1 MEPFDLVCFGEI
13 LYDAYETKKVLA
25 GAPLNTAS
33 FASFLGLKTGL
44 ISAIGNNQSDEKIEQ
59 ELTNRN
65 VVPFLQRNNYSTGE
79 AKIELDENKV
89 PTFSIEQNSAYDHI
103 RKTKTLVNLAENA
116 DFFYFGTLCQRN
128 EESRNT
134 LMKLL
139 SARQSETVY
148 DVNLRR
154 GIPSWE
160 SIVKNSLKFTSI
172 LKMNEDES
180 GKVKEITGCR
190 NMKQLFDK
198 TNLGYIFVT
207 SGEKGAYLY
216 QRNEKPYFVEAP
228 EVDVVD
234 TTGCGDAFTAALIYG
249 FHEMLSGQRIL
260 EFAVDFASEVAQYEG
275 AFNHEFLV
283 KSEIKPVKA

>member
-1 MEPFDLVCFGEI
+1 MEPFDLVCFGEV
-13 LYDAYETKKVLA
+13 LYDIYEARKVLA

-44 ISAIGNNQSDEKIEQ
+44 ISAIGNKKSDEKIEQ

-65 VVPFLQRNNYSTGE
+65 VEPFLQRNNYSTGE

-89 PTFSIEQNSAYDHI
+89 PRFSIEQNSAYDYI
-103 RKTKTLVNLAENA
+103 RKTETLVNLAENA
-116 DFFYFGTLCQRN
+116 GFFYFGTLCQRN
-128 EESRNT
+128 EKSRNT
-134 LMKLL
+134 LMELL
-139 SARQSETVY
+139 SARESETVY

-154 GIPSWE
+154 GISSWE
-160 SIVKNSLKFTSI
+160 SIVKNSLKYTSI
-172 LKMNEDES
+172 LKMNEEEF
-180 GKVKEITGCR
+180 GKVKEIAGCR

-198 TNLGYIFVT
+198 TNIGYAFVT

-216 QRNEKPYFVEAP
+216 QRNEKSYFVEAP

-234 TTGCGDAFTAALIYG
+234 TTGCGDAFTAALIHG
-249 FHEMLSGQRIL
+249 FHERLSGQRML

-275 AFNHEFLV
+275 AFDHEFLV
-283 KSEIKPVKA
+283 ESKIKPVKA

>member
-1 MEPFDLVCFGEI
+1 MESFDLVCFGEV
-13 LYDAYETKKVLA
+13 LYDVYETRKVLA
-25 GAPLNTAS
+25 GAPLNTAR

-44 ISAIGNNQSDEKIEQ
+44 ISAIGNEQSAERIEQ

-65 VVPFLQRNNYSTGE
+65 VEPFLQRNNYSTGK

-89 PTFSIEQNSAYDHI
+89 PRFTIEQNSAYDHI
-103 RKTKTLVNLAENA
+103 QKTETLANLAKNA

-128 EESRNT
+128 KESRNT
-134 LMKLL
+134 LMELL
-139 SARQSETVY
+139 SARQTKTVY

-160 SIVKNSLKFTSI
+160 SIVKNSLKYTSI
-172 LKMNEDES
+172 LKMNEKES

-198 TNLGYIFVT
+198 TNLGHIFVT

-216 QRNEKPYFVEAP
+216 QRNEKPYFMEAP
-228 EVDVVD
+228 EVNVVD

-249 FHEMLSGQRIL
+249 FHERLSGQRIL

-283 KSEIKPVKA
+283 KSKIKPVKA

>member
-1 MEPFDLVCFGEI
+1 MEPFNLVCFGEV
-13 LYDAYETKKVLA
+13 LYDVYKTRKVLA

-44 ISAIGNNQSDEKIEQ
+44 ISAIGNTEPDEKVKQ
-59 ELTNRN
+59 ELTNRK
-65 VVPFLQRNNYSTGE
+65 VEPFLQRNNYATGK

-89 PTFSIEQNSAYDHI
+89 PRFSIEQNSAFDHI
-103 RKTKTLVNLAENA
+103 RKTETLVNLAENA

-128 EESRNT
+128 EKSRNT
-134 LMKLL
+134 LMELL
-139 SARQSETVY
+139 SARKSKTVY

-160 SIVKNSLKFTSI
+160 SIVENSLKYTSI
-172 LKMNEDES
+172 LKLNEEES
-180 GKVKEITGCR
+180 VKVKEITGCR

-207 SGEKGAYLY
+207 WGEKGAYLF
-216 QRNEKPYFVEAP
+216 QRDEKPYFVEAP
-228 EVDVVD
+228 EVNVVD

-249 FHEMLSGQRIL
+249 FHKGLSGQRIL
-260 EFAVDFASEVAQYEG
+260 EFAVDFASKVAQYEG

-283 KSEIKPVKA
+283 ESKIKPVKA